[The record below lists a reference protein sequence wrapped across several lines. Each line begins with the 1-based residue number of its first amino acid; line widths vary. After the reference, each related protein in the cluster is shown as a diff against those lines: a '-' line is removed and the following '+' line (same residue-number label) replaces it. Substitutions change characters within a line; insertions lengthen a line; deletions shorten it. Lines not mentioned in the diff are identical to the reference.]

1 LQYNTQVQE
10 WYIPEIPDS
19 LTQFGKR
26 IDDFVLNDSI
36 LIAID
41 NIIIPK
47 YLLFYKLNDH
57 LPVKYINFHE
67 LLSNG
72 AYESILEGRITK
84 NYLALYSITQGGET
98 SYHLTVLDLRN
109 DMQSF
114 AISMEEN
121 DSTYFEILDYSLFD
135 DHLLIAGNKKGLGI
149 LKIRPEFFKP
159 RDADD
164 FLDPFNKR
172 ISYNELKFMI
182 FENQQ
187 VIDIAVIPD
196 TEKIILT
203 LLNCDKSLKF
213 YMLDTKD
220 IL

>member
-19 LTQFGKR
+19 LTQIGKR

-41 NIIIPK
+41 NMIIPK

-84 NYLALYSITQGGET
+84 NYLALYSITQSGYTET

-159 RDADD
+159 R
-164 FLDPFNKR
+164 
-172 ISYNELKFMI
+172 
-182 FENQQ
+182 
-187 VIDIAVIPD
+187 V
-196 TEKIILT
+196 
-203 LLNCDKSLKF
+203 C
-213 YMLDTKD
+213 
-220 IL
+220 